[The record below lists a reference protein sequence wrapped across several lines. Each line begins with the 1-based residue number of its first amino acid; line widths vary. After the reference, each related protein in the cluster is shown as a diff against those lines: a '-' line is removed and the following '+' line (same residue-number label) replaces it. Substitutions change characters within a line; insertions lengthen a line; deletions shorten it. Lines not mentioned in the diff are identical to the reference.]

1 MSDDEILSEEEVR
14 KTLKKKKRNIVSD
27 SNKFSKFYDALVIV
41 QVLVMP

>member
-27 SNKFSKFYDALVIV
+27 SNKISHFYD
-41 QVLVMP
+41 VLVLVYGLVTP